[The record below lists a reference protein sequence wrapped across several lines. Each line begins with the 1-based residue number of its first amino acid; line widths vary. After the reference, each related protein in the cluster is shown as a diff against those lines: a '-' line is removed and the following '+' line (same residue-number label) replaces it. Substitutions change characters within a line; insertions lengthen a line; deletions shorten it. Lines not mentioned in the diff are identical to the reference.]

1 MAEMNGPRDGGG
13 RPPAPKRGAANSS
26 VTKSQPNLARY
37 AAVAAMVVMAFF
49 AAYSY
54 ALGSATGQAGYAGGQ
69 AAPAYDEYGN
79 PVPVAAQPAIGGG
92 AAAGGAAGGGC
103 CGSGGGAP
111 TGGGGAVAGGGGCCG
126 GGGPQEEIRK
136 KATQTGD
143 TQVIEMTVNGN
154 YDPNVIEAKAGVP
167 LTFKIDHPSPGG
179 CDQYLVF
186 PDFGVSQELPPN
198 GKTEITITPD
208 KPGTYRFT
216 CGMGMLNGTLI
227 VQ

>member
-1 MAEMNGPRDGGG
+1 MAQTNGPRNGGA
-13 RPPAPKRGAANSS
+13 RVPASKRGAANGT

-37 AAVAAMVVMAFF
+37 AAVATMVVMAFF

-54 ALGSATGQAGYAGGQ
+54 ALGSAQNGQAGASASQ
-69 AAPAYDEYGN
+69 VQAYDEYGN
-79 PVPVAAQPAIGGG
+79 PVQTAAQPAIGGG
-92 AAAGGAAGGGC
+92 GGAAGGGGC
-103 CGSGGGAP
+103 CGGGGAP
-111 TGGGGAVAGGGGCCG
+111 GAGGAAAGGGGCCG
-126 GGGPQEEIRK
+126 GGGPQKEIRK
-136 KATQTGD
+136 KATQTGG

-179 CDQYLVF
+179 CDGVLVF
-186 PDFGVSQELPPN
+186 PDFGVSEELPPN